1 MVEKEGKETEFEV
14 HTDKETVGEALLEL
28 DLIAGEDGEYGLYV
42 TTVNGIT
49 VDFDTDGVYWAF
61 YINDEYAQSGV
72 DATPIE
78 EGANYSFR
86 VE

>member
-1 MVEKEGKETEFEV
+1 M
-14 HTDKETVGEALLEL
+14 DS
-28 DLIAGEDGEYGLYV
+28 V

-78 EGANYSFR
+78 EGANDSFR